1 MPRPGHTARRISP
14 FLGSP
19 AQQIEAADA
28 KAIGLDKLGTAM
40 RPHVN
45 TILKVSALALAATAA
60 SAQSCYNHNGD
71 CSTCIAS
78 QDLSGWYTVDCEY
91 CQASGMCSGS
101 TFDSCTDDWSATNC
115 DPDLPEPMS
124 ATDVLYYTTTCF
136 IGGAIGA
143 IESIATL
150 LYDLADLAD
159 GEISSTCETLVASLE
174 GKGTGEIEACD
185 TNQLCAAL
193 GPLAMP
199 CDVVFVGICV
209 MNAGNAANPC
219 QWLIDE
225 AGGNPAAICTQLE
238 QQMGLLPADDG
249 GGH

>member
-1 MPRPGHTARRISP
+1 
-14 FLGSP
+14 
-19 AQQIEAADA
+19 
-28 KAIGLDKLGTAM
+28 M
-40 RPHVN
+40 RCM
-45 TILKVSALALAATAA
+45 A
-60 SAQSCYNHNGD
+60 SCLMRNV
-71 CSTCIAS
+71 S
-78 QDLSGWYTVDCEY
+78 QDISLGPAV
-91 CQASGMCSGS
+91 ASRG
-101 TFDSCTDDWSATNC
+101 
-115 DPDLPEPMS
+115 L
-124 ATDVLYYTTTCF
+124 VTC
-136 IGGAIGA
+136 GGTAIGA